1 MPIILNK
8 KQEKEKILCSAM
20 KCFTSVGY
28 SNTTM
33 DSIAKEY
40 GKSKASIYQYFPS
53 KKNLFLALTEYWLE
67 DFKKRILPIMQAY
80 DDPRLIFPAIAKEI
94 SNNIQR
100 DLPFFKAQIEFLH
113 YSYLDKQIQNRI
125 KKIYQFWTE
134 KIKECLKNS
143 CSNEKKCYYFAIF
156 VIALFDGIV
165 FRKTAADDINISE
178 AIDFIKDIILK
189 ILNEEI

>member
-8 KQEKEKILCSAM
+8 KLEKEKILCSAM
-20 KCFTSVGY
+20 KCFTSVGF

-33 DSIAKEY
+33 DYIAKEY

-80 DDPRLIFPAIAKEI
+80 NDPKLIFTAIAKEI
-94 SNNIQR
+94 SSNIQR

-125 KKIYQFWTE
+125 RKIYQFWTE
-134 KIKECLKNS
+134 RIIECLRDY
-143 CSNEKKCYYFAIF
+143 CPNEKKCYYFAIF
-156 VIALFDGIV
+156 IIALFDGIV
-165 FRKTAADDINISE
+165 FRKTAADDIDIS
-178 AIDFIKDIILK
+178 
-189 ILNEEI
+189 